1 MKNGL
6 LNFLKNS
13 LTAYHACE
21 NEKNVLL
28 ANGFSLLSE
37 SEDWQIE
44 EGGKYFLVRG
54 GALVAF
60 TVGSLDEFTYKI
72 ASAHNDSPALKL
84 KDNPVTVTENYA
96 KLNVEKYGGGIWYS
110 FFDRPLKIA
119 GRVVRKTENGLR
131 AELLEA
137 PFPVTVPSV
146 AIHQN
151 REVNDK
157 FSVNVQTDMQPL
169 CALLS
174 EEFSADDL
182 LEKIVGKNALSYDL
196 FLVPANEPYS
206 FGAQGEFI
214 ASARIDDLASSY
226 ALLQALTAHGQS
238 RGICVAAFMNHEE
251 IGNGGFD
258 GSDCAFLNNVLRRIA
273 YALRFD
279 DNEYYKALAGS
290 FLLSSDNAHAT
301 HPNHPEKCD
310 PTNRIRLGGG
320 VVIKSHAGGAYASE
334 SVSSALVKAVLENAN
349 VPYQTFYNRSDAASG
364 STLARAMV
372 KYVDVL
378 GADVGIPQL
387 AMHSACECIAYS
399 DYEALKK
406 GASAY
411 FSATL
416 RIDGNEVVIR

>member
-6 LNFLKNS
+6 ISFLKNS

-21 NEKNVLL
+21 NEKNILL
-28 ANGFSLLSE
+28 ENGFVPLSE
-37 SEDWQIE
+37 TEDWQIE

-84 KDNPVTVTENYA
+84 KENPVTVTENCA
-96 KLNVEKYGGGIWYS
+96 KLNVEKYGGGIWHS
-110 FFDRPLKIA
+110 FLDRPLKIG
-119 GRVVRKTENGLR
+119 GRVVRKTENGVR
-131 AELLEA
+131 AEMAEA
-137 PFPVTVPSV
+137 PFVVTIPSL

-157 FSVNVQTDMQPL
+157 FSINVQTDMQPL
-169 CALLS
+169 CALLG
-174 EEFSADDL
+174 EEFSTSDL
-182 LEKIVGKNALSYDL
+182 LEKIVGENALSYDL
-196 FLVPANEPYS
+196 FLVNAESPYE
-206 FGAQGEFI
+206 FGANNEFL
-214 ASARIDDLASSY
+214 ASPRIDDLASAY
-226 ALLQALTAHGQS
+226 GLLQALIAHEQS
-238 RGICVAAFMNHEE
+238 GGICVAAFMNHEE
-251 IGNGGFD
+251 IGNGAFD

-290 FLLSSDNAHAT
+290 FLLSSDNAHAA

-310 PTNRIRLGGG
+310 PTNRTRLGGG
-320 VVIKSHAGGAYASE
+320 LVVKSQAGGAYVTE
-334 SVSSALVKAVLENAN
+334 SVSSAILKAVLENAN
-349 VPYQTFYNRSDAASG
+349 VPYQTFYNRSDMASG
-364 STLARAMV
+364 STLAHAMV

-378 GADVGIPQL
+378 GADIGIPQL

-399 DYEALKK
+399 DYEALQK
-406 GASAY
+406 GVTAY
-411 FSATL
+411 FSSTL
-416 RIDGNEVVIR
+416 QINGDNVEIK

>member
-6 LNFLKNS
+6 LDFLKNS

-21 NEKNVLL
+21 NEKNILL
-28 ANGFSLLSE
+28 ENGFLPLSE
-37 SEDWQIE
+37 TEDWSIE

-84 KDNPVTVTENYA
+84 KDNPVCVTENYA

-119 GRVVRKTENGLR
+119 GRVVRKTESGVR
-131 AELLEA
+131 AETAESD
-137 PFPVTVPSV
+137 FVVTIPSL

-151 REVNDK
+151 RNVNDD
-157 FSVNVQTDMQPL
+157 FAVNAQTDTQPL
-169 CALLS
+169 CALVGAD
-174 EEFSADDL
+174 FSKDDL
-182 LEKIVGKNALSYDL
+182 LNKIVGENALSYDL
-196 FLVPANEPYS
+196 FLVNAESPYE
-206 FGAQGEFI
+206 FGVNGEFI
-214 ASARIDDLASSY
+214 AAPRIDDLASAY
-226 ALLQALTAHGQS
+226 GLLRAIVDHEPSG
-238 RGICVAAFMNHEE
+238 GICVAAFMNHEE

-258 GSDCAFLNNVLRRIA
+258 GSDCTFLNNTLRRIA

-279 DNEYYKALAGS
+279 DNEYYKALASS
-290 FLLSSDNAHAT
+290 FLLSSDNAHAA

-310 PTNRIRLGGG
+310 PTNRIRLGDG
-320 VVIKSHAGGAYASE
+320 VVVKSHAGGAYATE
-334 SVSSALVKAVLENAN
+334 AVSSAVVKAIFENAD
-349 VPYQTFYNRSDAASG
+349 VSYQTFYNRSDMASG

-378 GADVGIPQL
+378 GADIGIPQL
-387 AMHSACECIAYS
+387 AMHSACECIAYA
-399 DYEALKK
+399 DYEALQK
-406 GASAY
+406 GVTAFFA
-411 FSATL
+411 ANL
-416 RIDGNEVVIR
+416 QCNGNGVDIK